1 MKKFFAA
8 LSALAIMSLVAVGCN
23 GKDPKPNPNPDPN
36 PKTTATITVKKGG
49 KDVTNLELS
58 IGDKV
63 AISTNAASN
72 PEALIVTS
80 STGAFEVKAEP
91 AGIVEVSKTE
101 IVAKAAGE
109 AKVIFS
115 AGEAKVEVAVKVSKS
130 GGGGSGEIKEENYYG
145 VTSDQMPDLK
155 KDIYVPNSDFSK
167 MSTWES
173 ILKKAMTANGLDW
186 TFKKIATESGLK
198 GFSFSAPQNS
208 NQHFFGADVNYYYE
222 GPAGSDGSSFEPSIE
237 SMGMFKIT
245 KDPMENPEE
254 TFFSKLPSLEAIAGL
269 FGCDK
274 MGQLKEGEWKQVKYD
289 FGAGP
294 VNMEA
299 KKNVQGFLIS
309 KAGLQVI
316 LISEFIKDFGPVG
329 AQYKGKPGYSFGV
342 IIMSGANQKSAAVQ
356 RVLSG
361 KQLRVLSVLN

>member
-8 LSALAIMSLVAVGCN
+8 LSALAIMSLVAVGCK
-23 GKDPKPNPNPDPN
+23 GKDPNSNPPKPTD
-36 PKTTATITVKKGG
+36 AITVKKGG

-72 PEALIVTS
+72 PEALIVNS

-101 IVAKAAGE
+101 IVAKAAGD

-115 AGEAKVEVAVKVSKS
+115 AGEAKVEVAVKVNKPNE
-130 GGGGSGEIKEENYYG
+130 GGSGEIKEENYYG
-145 VTSDQMPDLK
+145 VTTDQIPDLK

-186 TFKKIATESGLK
+186 KFKKVATNSGLK
-198 GFSFSAPQNS
+198 AFSFSAPEGS
-208 NQHFFGADVNYYYE
+208 KQHFFGADVNYYYE
-222 GPAGSDGSSFEPSIE
+222 GPAGSNGSPFEPSIE
-237 SMGMFKIT
+237 SMGMFKLA
-245 KDPMENPEE
+245 KDPVADPEAG
-254 TFFSKLPSLEAIAGL
+254 FFAKLPPLESIATL

-274 MGQLKEGEWKQVKYD
+274 KGELKEGQWKETDYD
-289 FGAGP
+289 FGTGA
-294 VNMEA
+294 VKMQA
-299 KKNVQGFLIS
+299 KKNVQGFAIS
-309 KAGLQVI
+309 KAGLQVV
-316 LISEFIKDFGPVG
+316 LISEFIKDFGPLG

-342 IIMSGANQKSAAVQ
+342 LIMPLENQQSAVKSAAVQ

-361 KQLRVLSVLN
+361 KQLRVVSILK